1 MGEPVEEVTNV
12 LSSLTGVTNSAVQPC
27 DLLHRSSKVLQFD
40 FSGEGKNK
48 TSLSNYGNM
57 RAPLLCSSL
66 IHLYITTVALITFTP
81 RLSPRMNARNVGE
94 AWEGGCY
101 DRTTAYC

>member
-1 MGEPVEEVTNV
+1 MGEPVEDVMVGGLACGGGDGTQVTNV

-57 RAPLLCSSL
+57 CAPLLCSSL
-66 IHLYITTVALITFTP
+66 IHLYITTVTALLP
-81 RLSPRMNARNVGE
+81 MYERQ
-94 AWEGGCY
+94 
-101 DRTTAYC
+101 

>member
-1 MGEPVEEVTNV
+1 MTNV

-57 RAPLLCSSL
+57 CAPLLCSSSV
-66 IHLYITTVALITFTP
+66 HYGCFTP
-81 RLSPRMNARNVGE
+81 RLSPCMNARNVGR